1 MENKVSAQYILI
13 WLYCVLF
20 ISRICGAVQNEIEQ
34 HGKNFENV
42 TDYFNSIF
50 WADKISTDLKRNPGG
65 FWNMLFFI
73 GIAVSEIITRELD
86 NYDPKEIVIDEWV
99 GMWIA
104 LYLVPHSIFWG
115 LVSFF
120 LFRFFDI
127 FKPGPVQIMDD
138 IHSPIGVMLDDVV
151 AGIITFLLMQSFTY
165 YFS

>member
-1 MENKVSAQYILI
+1 MNIKYRFSEIIGTMFYIGKIPLAPGTWGSLVALLLWYLI
-13 WLYCVLF
+13 KPKIIDPLF
-20 ISRICGAVQNEIEQ
+20 LLI
-34 HGKNFENV
+34 
-42 TDYFNSIF
+42 T
-50 WADKISTDLKRNPGG
+50 GG
-65 FWNMLFFI
+65 LFFI

-151 AGIITFLLMQSFTY
+151 AGILALLVTQSLMY
-165 YFS
+165 YI

>member
-1 MENKVSAQYILI
+1 MNIKFRFSEIIGTMFYIGKIPLAPGTWGSLVALSLWYLI
-13 WLYCVLF
+13 KPKIIDPLF
-20 ISRICGAVQNEIEQ
+20 LLI
-34 HGKNFENV
+34 
-42 TDYFNSIF
+42 T
-50 WADKISTDLKRNPGG
+50 GG
-65 FWNMLFFI
+65 LFFI

-151 AGIITFLLMQSFTY
+151 AGILALLVTQSLMY
-165 YFS
+165 YI

>member
-1 MENKVSAQYILI
+1 MNIKYRFSEIIGTMFYIGKIPVAPGTCGSFVALLLWYLI
-13 WLYCVLF
+13 KPKIIDPLF
-20 ISRICGAVQNEIEQ
+20 LLI
-34 HGKNFENV
+34 
-42 TDYFNSIF
+42 T
-50 WADKISTDLKRNPGG
+50 GG
-65 FWNMLFFI
+65 LFFI

-86 NYDPKEIVIDEWV
+86 NHDPKEIVIDEWV

-127 FKPGPVQIMDD
+127 FKPGPVQIMDE

-151 AGIITFLLMQSFTY
+151 AGILALLVTQSLMY
-165 YFS
+165 YI

>member
-1 MENKVSAQYILI
+1 MNIKYRFSEVIGTMFYIGKIPLAPGTWGSLVALLLWYLI
-13 WLYCVLF
+13 KPKIIDPLF
-20 ISRICGAVQNEIEQ
+20 LLI
-34 HGKNFENV
+34 
-42 TDYFNSIF
+42 T
-50 WADKISTDLKRNPGG
+50 GG
-65 FWNMLFFI
+65 LFFI
-73 GIAVSEIITRELD
+73 GIAVSEIITRQLD

-151 AGIITFLLMQSFTY
+151 AGILALLVTQSLMY
-165 YFS
+165 YI

>member
-1 MENKVSAQYILI
+1 MNIKYRFSEIIGTMFYIGKIPFAPGTWGSLVALLLWYLI
-13 WLYCVLF
+13 KPKIIDPLF
-20 ISRICGAVQNEIEQ
+20 LLI
-34 HGKNFENV
+34 
-42 TDYFNSIF
+42 T
-50 WADKISTDLKRNPGG
+50 GG
-65 FWNMLFFI
+65 LFFI

-86 NYDPKEIVIDEWV
+86 NHDPKEIVIDEWV

-151 AGIITFLLMQSFTY
+151 AGILALLVTQSLMY
-165 YFS
+165 YI

>member
-1 MENKVSAQYILI
+1 MNIKYRFSEVIGTMFYIGKIPLAPGTWGSLVALLLWYLI
-13 WLYCVLF
+13 KPKIIDPLF
-20 ISRICGAVQNEIEQ
+20 LLI
-34 HGKNFENV
+34 
-42 TDYFNSIF
+42 T
-50 WADKISTDLKRNPGG
+50 GG
-65 FWNMLFFI
+65 LFFI

-151 AGIITFLLMQSFTY
+151 AGILALLVTQSLMY
-165 YFS
+165 YI